1 MAVCVRLAQHP
12 DQLYRL
18 VTEQLVLLCGIG
30 IPLGAIAGVFLSEG
44 ITKAATSSLSPSIFM
59 VNSSEELSSLIAQN
73 SSGKWLPL
81 IVSALITL
89 SFACIAAMPAARY
102 ASKVSPTVA
111 MAGTAVHVKRSNR
124 KQKRIRHFEAYL
136 ARLNMKRNTGRSFIT
151 ILSLVMSITVFVA
164 VNSFSGLLDASSNVQ
179 KLHLGDYAL
188 TNETIG
194 FAPEVIDS
202 LRQREEVSYLST
214 VKYSLYERDQTG
226 SFKQPIK
233 TDIELKPI

>member
-1 MAVCVRLAQHP
+1 
-12 DQLYRL
+12 
-18 VTEQLVLLCGIG
+18 
-30 IPLGAIAGVFLSEG
+30 
-44 ITKAATSSLSPSIFM
+44 M